1 MQPKRLFRSRT
12 DRTIAGICGGIAQYA
27 NIDPTV
33 VRVLAVIFASMGG
46 FGLIAYIVLIF
57 VIPENPEF

>member
-12 DRTIAGICGGIAQYA
+12 DRMLAGICGGIAQYA

-33 VRVLAVIFASMGG
+33 VRVLAVIMGSMGG